1 MDSVQ
6 LYQGSYCGL
15 WIASYV
21 AGLLLTSGGCGDQAS
36 PALCRMWRPVTNT
49 RLFNFSNSNMKWT
62 LQFSCS
68 NKLRRVIFIAN
79 SCSFKPGWQKSNKG
93 RDYLKIKSCKALHSK
108 VLYINFHLSSVY
120 ILCSKVFLLGWS
132 ITNLMSFRQVT
143 ACCDPPES
151 KEKGIKDWITAY
163 FTLTWRYPWLWLLS
177 WTLRAIVP
185 A

>member
-1 MDSVQ
+1 
-6 LYQGSYCGL
+6 
-15 WIASYV
+15 
-21 AGLLLTSGGCGDQAS
+21 
-36 PALCRMWRPVTNT
+36 
-49 RLFNFSNSNMKWT
+49 MKWT

-185 A
+185 HSPNVGSLCTAAVLLLSQSHQTAAQSAGINQQFAFSLNISQAALTALWD